1 MALAFLNQGKTSV
14 RDSLKTLVTYV
25 AGSDDN
31 AAFLATHTGI
41 NPAGA
46 ATSTIVKTATNV
58 NVDANTFDA
67 TITIDGTTEFTNK
80 NLLAIGVS
88 KGLGVRQVAGS
99 GGTHTGGGTVG
110 TDTISRSVRTLG
122 IGVQSGDIF
131 TVGNRLEV
139 QDNS

>member
-14 RDSLKTLVTYV
+14 RDSLKVLVSHVT
-25 AGSDDN
+25 GSDDN
-31 AAFLATHTGI
+31 TAFLANHTGI

-46 ATSTIVKTATNV
+46 ATSTIVKTSTNV

-80 NLLAIGVS
+80 NLLAIGVA

-110 TDTISRSVRTLG
+110 TDTISRSVRTFG

>member
-14 RDSLKTLVTYV
+14 RDSLKTLVSHVTG
-25 AGSDDN
+25 ADDN
-31 AAFLATHTGI
+31 TAFLATHTGI
-41 NPAGA
+41 NPSGGS
-46 ATSTIVKTATNV
+46 TSTIVKPTTNV
-58 NVDANTFDA
+58 NVDGNTFDA
-67 TITIDGTTEFTNK
+67 NFTIDGTTEFTNK
-80 NLLAIGVS
+80 FLLVIGVA

-99 GGTHTGGGTVG
+99 GGTHTGGGVVG